1 MAAILPVKSEE
12 RRKTDMKNT
21 AENEIRDMPETA
33 SEPAGLIMKSGNKTY
48 VIGLHF
54 SETSKDTLED
64 KMKKLIRKDV
74 EDGNF

>member
-1 MAAILPVKSEE
+1 
-12 RRKTDMKNT
+12 
-21 AENEIRDMPETA
+21 MPESAPET
-33 SEPAGLIMKSGNKTY
+33 SGLIMKSGNKTFI
-48 VIGLHF
+48 IGLHF

>member
-1 MAAILPVKSEE
+1 MENTTENAI
-12 RRKTDMKNT
+12 R
-21 AENEIRDMPETA
+21 AMPETTLE
-33 SEPAGLIMKSGNKTY
+33 SSGLIMKSGNKTFI
-48 VIGLHF
+48 IGLHF

>member
-1 MAAILPVKSEE
+1 
-12 RRKTDMKNT
+12 
-21 AENEIRDMPETA
+21 MPETA
-33 SEPAGLIMKSGNKTY
+33 SEPAGLIMKSGSKTY

-64 KMKKLIRKDV
+64 KVKKLIKKDV

>member
-1 MAAILPVKSEE
+1 ME
-12 RRKTDMKNT
+12 NT
-21 AENEIRDMPETA
+21 AENAIRAMPETVPE
-33 SEPAGLIMKSGNKTY
+33 SSGLIMKSGNKTFI
-48 VIGLHF
+48 IGLHF